1 MESSVSTLKL
11 KNMKKLL
18 ITVVL
23 LTFITAAFSQSKKK
37 SPLYGTWIL
46 ESAVFT
52 TEDSV
57 FKEDSKTKKQMKI
70 ITPDHFMFII
80 SNAADD
86 KFIMASGGRAIVTDD
101 TYTEI
106 IDYSSQPDA
115 VNKKYKFNTK
125 VEGDKWYQTGTVGNW
140 KLEEVWRKAK
150 K

>member
-1 MESSVSTLKL
+1 
-11 KNMKKLL
+11 MKKLL

-23 LTFITAAFSQSKKK
+23 LTVITAAFGQSKKK

-57 FKEDSKTKKQMKI
+57 FKEDNKTKKQMKI

-80 SNAADD
+80 SNAADN
-86 KFIMASGGRAIVTDD
+86 KFVMASGGRAIITDD

-106 IDYSSQPDA
+106 IDYSSEPDA
-115 VNKKYKFNTK
+115 VNKTYKFTAK
-125 VEGDKWYQTGTVGNW
+125 VVGDKYYQSGTVGNW
-140 KLEEVWRKAK
+140 KLEEVWK
-150 K
+150 KSK

>member
-1 MESSVSTLKL
+1 
-11 KNMKKLL
+11 MKKLL

-23 LTFITAAFSQSKKK
+23 LTLIAAAFGQSKKN

-57 FKEDSKTKKQMKI
+57 FKEDNKTKKQMKI

-80 SNAADD
+80 SNAADN
-86 KFIMASGGRAIVTDD
+86 KFVMASGGRAIITDD

-106 IDYSSQPDA
+106 IDYSSEPDA
-115 VNKKYKFNTK
+115 VNQTYKFTVK
-125 VEGDKWYQTGTVGNW
+125 VVGDKYYQSGTVGNW
-140 KLEEVWRKAK
+140 KLEEVWK
-150 K
+150 KSK